1 MVLLASYPRSGNTF
15 LRNLLFEV
23 YGIESKRYHLE
34 SHGADPG
41 WEEAAFVK
49 THELPENLP
58 KSLSKRKTVYLIRD
72 GRDSIV
78 SLAHHRKDVFDVD
91 SDLEHNLL
99 EAINADEGSYIGG
112 WSSHVMKWLSRADI
126 VIHFEDLIK
135 NPIAECERLREIIEL
150 PELKLDRLPSFG
162 SLKNGRS
169 EYGSGKSFSDTSLA
183 EHWFRR
189 GKVNVWK
196 AELPVWLA
204 DRFWHLH
211 GECMEFAGYSLD
223 GNSRQ
228 SFVKVKSSE
237 NGMKT
242 VIFEASKITEVF
254 TDGIKRYVF
263 ETLRA
268 ANDFPIKGLDLKVL
282 INGALFTV
290 DQALKLDGQQD
301 KKAGLG
307 FQLAKNL
314 AIAALPKS
322 AYHNLAKSSIALRVK
337 SGFKTINSSAKDRLK
352 ADFVHLT
359 LPQHFKSV
367 SKIESEY
374 WVATIHDL
382 THAKTAG
389 AHTSRNV
396 ELAEKGMAFLG
407 EVNARLIAVSEHTK
421 MDLTQIG
428 LKSVLVYEGVNRKQ
442 FFPVIN
448 QHWIDLVHNRYEIPK
463 RQFLLSVCTLE
474 PRKNLGKLIAA
485 YAELSDL
492 QREKHPLVLAGR
504 KGWKWNKNAVPD
516 NIKKQVHFIGFVE
529 EQYLASLYSA
539 AYASCYVSKYEGFGL
554 PALESMA
561 CGCPVIASNNT
572 SLAEVVEQSGIL
584 VDPNSVDSIGIGMA
598 KMLEQETRDQLSKK
612 ALYRSWQFTW
622 KKSWEKTAALYFVSA
637 SILPQKMPKS

>member
-15 LRNLLFEV
+15 LRNVLFEV
-23 YGIESKRYHLE
+23 YGIESKTYHLE

-78 SLAHHRKDVFDVD
+78 SLAHHRKNVFDID
-91 SDLEHNLL
+91 SDIEQNLL
-99 EAINADEGSYIGG
+99 EAINADEGSYFGG
-112 WSSHVMKWLSRADI
+112 WSSHVIKWISQADI
-126 VIHFEDLIK
+126 VIHFEDLIE

-150 PELKLDRLPSFG
+150 PQPKLDRLPSFE
-162 SLKNGRS
+162 SLKNGKP
-169 EYGSGKSFSDTSLA
+169 EYGSGKYFSDTSLA
-183 EHWFRR
+183 KHWFRR
-189 GKVNVWK
+189 GKVNAWK
-196 AELPVWLA
+196 DELPDWLA

-211 GECMEFAGYSLD
+211 GECTEFAGYGLD
-223 GNSRQ
+223 GTSRQ
-228 SFVKVKSSE
+228 SFVKDKSSE
-237 NGMKT
+237 IPMKT
-242 VIFEASKITEVF
+242 VIFEASKITDVF
-254 TDGIKRYVF
+254 TDGIKRYVV

-268 ANDFPIKGLDLKVL
+268 AKDFPIKGLELKVL
-282 INGALFTV
+282 INGSLFPL

-301 KKAGLG
+301 IKTGFA

-322 AYHNLAKSSIALRVK
+322 AYHNLAKSSMALRVK
-337 SGFKTINSSAKDRLK
+337 SGFKSINRSSKDRLK
-352 ADFVHLT
+352 ADVVHLT
-359 LPQHFKSV
+359 LPQHFESV

-382 THAKTAG
+382 THVKTAG

-407 EVNARLIAVSEHTK
+407 EMKARLIAVSEHTK
-421 MDLTQIG
+421 KDLKDIE
-428 LKSVLVYEGVNRKQ
+428 LKSELVYEGVNRKQ

-448 QHWIDLVHNRYEIPK
+448 QHWIDLIHDRYEIPK
-463 RQFLLSVCTLE
+463 KQFLLSLCTLE

-485 YAELSDL
+485 YAELSHL
-492 QREKHPLVLAGR
+492 QRENHPLVLAGR
-504 KGWKWNKNAVPD
+504 KGWKWNQNLVPD
-516 NIKKQVHFIGFVE
+516 HIKKQVHFIGFVE
-529 EQYLASLYSA
+529 EQHLASLYSA
-539 AYASCYVSKYEGFGL
+539 AYAFCYVSKYEGFGL

-584 VDPNSVDSIGIGMA
+584 VDPNSVDSIRAGIA
-598 KMLEQETRDQLSKK
+598 KMLENETRDELGKK

-622 KKSWEKTAALYFVSA
+622 KKSWEKTAALYFV
-637 SILPQKMPKS
+637 